1 MTTQAVSQF
10 KSLTLQRSGIG
21 YTSDM
26 DMTEMPRAGSLLRVV
41 TLVFFFCFL
50 VSEFTTYS
58 LEAGGSVSS

>member
-1 MTTQAVSQF
+1 MQAVCQL

-26 DMTEMPRAGSLLRVV
+26 DMTEIPFAGSLLRVV
-41 TLVFFFCFL
+41 TLFFFFCFL

-58 LEAGGSVSS
+58 LKTVEI